1 MMRPMLRP
9 RRRLALVLAVA
20 ITSAPLSRVAWAD
33 GPVAADPAADA
44 ARAAEL
50 RKLGN
55 EAMDRLEPARA
66 LGYYSEAYGLTRD
79 PALLYNK
86 GRALQALENYP
97 EALDA
102 FEEFAQKATPELRAK
117 VDGLDK
123 LIDDLRRRIGTLEVV
138 CNVEGG
144 ELRVKDAKGE
154 RVLGKLKPGDRFRML
169 AGKKEIAISRE
180 GYFPEA
186 RTIDVPG
193 GGIARVDV
201 TLASK
206 AVGGKLRIS
215 SPVAGAIVS
224 VDGRPIGVAPA
235 DVSVN
240 AGAHRVVVQRDGYET
255 AETTALVETGEERR
269 LDVPLAQRSSV
280 FGRWWFWTGVAA
292 IVAGGVVTTIVLVT
306 PRSPD
311 SGSIP
316 PGTVKTDAL
325 FRF

>member
-1 MMRPMLRP
+1 MMRRMLRL
-9 RRRLALVLAVA
+9 RRPLAIVLAA
-20 ITSAPLSRVAWAD
+20 TLSSAPLSGAAWAQS
-33 GPVAADPAADA
+33 PADLGADA

-55 EAMDRLEPARA
+55 EAMDHLEPARA

-117 VDGLDK
+117 VDGLEK
-123 LIDDLRRRIGTLEVV
+123 LIDDLRRRIGTLEIV
-138 CNVEGG
+138 CNVDGG

-154 RVLGKLKPGDRFRML
+154 RVLGKLKAGDRFRML
-169 AGKKEIAISRE
+169 AGKKEISISRE

-206 AVGGKLRIS
+206 AVGGRLRVS
-215 SPVAGAIVS
+215 SPVAGALVS

-269 LDVPLAQRSSV
+269 VDVPLAQRSSV
-280 FGRWWFWTGVAA
+280 FGRWWFWTGVGA
-292 IVAGGVVTTIVLVT
+292 IVAGGVVTTIVLIT

-325 FRF
+325 LRF